1 MATSF
6 ASVRQ
11 AFNRLSQQEQLMVLI
26 GGGAL
31 TLVVLLGLGWG
42 VSSAIT
48 RAEHRVKVKTDQL
61 AEVVRLQGEY
71 KAREREQK
79 QKLAGLDKNKVRLVS
94 LVEDVARQS
103 GVEIGQLR
111 PEDSDPTPEGVV
123 ESRVDLR
130 ASNLSVDR
138 LQDFLGRLDKAPG
151 VVVVRR
157 LKVTKPYRRDT
168 LNIEMTVT
176 TYKRKET

>member
-1 MATSF
+1 MAQSF
-6 ASVRQ
+6 ARIRQ
-11 AFNRLSQQEQLMVLI
+11 AFNRLSQQEQFMVLI

-31 TLVVLLGLGWG
+31 VLVILLGLGWG

-48 RAEHRVKVKTDQL
+48 SAEHRVTVKTDQL
-61 AEVVRLQGEY
+61 AKVVRLQGEY

-79 QKLAGLDKNKVRLVS
+79 RKLGELAKNKVRLVS

-111 PEDSDPTPEGVV
+111 PEDGEPSPEGVI

-138 LQDFLGRLDKAPG
+138 LQDFLERLDEAPG

-157 LKVTKPYRRDT
+157 LKVTKPYRREA
-168 LNIEMTVT
+168 LNVEMTVT
-176 TYKRKET
+176 TYKRKES

>member
-1 MATSF
+1 MADRL
-6 ASVRQ
+6 ANIRQ
-11 AFNRLSQQEQLMVLI
+11 AFNRLSQQEQFMVLI

-31 TLVVLLGLGWG
+31 IVVILLGMGLG

-48 RAEHRVKVKTDQL
+48 SAEHRVKVKTDQL

-79 QKLAGLDKNKVRLVS
+79 KKLAELAKNKVRLVS

-111 PEDSDPTPEGVV
+111 PEDSEPTPEGVV

-130 ASNLSVDR
+130 ASGLSVDR
-138 LQDFLGRLDKAPG
+138 LQDFLQRLNEAPG
-151 VVVVRR
+151 VVV
-157 LKVTKPYRRDT
+157 LMP
-168 LNIEMTVT
+168 
-176 TYKRKET
+176 